1 MLVDS
6 TGRSGADRG
15 RGRMTPAVGGTEDRV
30 SVLAVFLVAVAVLGA
45 QAAARYRPEMY
56 FEGDCPYYIS
66 TTFSI
71 MHDFD
76 IDLRNQLVGGLPV
89 HGRQIALGRGG
100 QWYPKHSLLMP
111 VLAVPFY
118 ALFGMPGFAILGL
131 LILGTL
137 AMAFFCLARL
147 VTPRL
152 PSAAAALLLIA
163 GTFLRRYDYNITPD
177 LLAALVAALGLF
189 LLLRGRDLGGG
200 CVLGVAVFAKLT
212 NLFLLPFGWIYVFL
226 CRGRRGLGRSIAA
239 ATVPLAFLLL
249 LNQVLFGSPLITS
262 YDRNVLSQDGSL
274 TVVSHRG
281 QFDRALWEGLPGM
294 LLDRDHGLI
303 PTSPALWLA
312 LPGLALMWR
321 SHRREAALTIV
332 LGEFYLLLFATYRY
346 WATTR
351 YGNRFLILLLVL
363 AAAPMA
369 LALEWAAA
377 RLKAWVSAARPG
389 SRTVAQS
396 GS

>member
-1 MLVDS
+1 
-6 TGRSGADRG
+6 
-15 RGRMTPAVGGTEDRV
+15 MTPGAGGTHDRV
-30 SVLAVFLVAVAVLGA
+30 AVFAVFLVAVAVLGA
-45 QAAARYRPEMY
+45 QAAAQYRPEMY

-66 TTFSI
+66 TTLSI
-71 MHDFD
+71 VHDFD
-76 IDLRNQLVGGLPV
+76 IDLRNQLLGGLPV
-89 HGRQIALGRGG
+89 HGRQIALGRDG

-118 ALFGMPGFAILGL
+118 ALFGMPGFAIFGL
-131 LILGTL
+131 LILGML

-147 VTPRL
+147 VAPRL

-200 CVLGVAVFAKLT
+200 CVFGVAVFAKLT
-212 NLFLLPFGWIYVFL
+212 NLFLLPFAWIYVFL

-239 ATVPLAFLLL
+239 AAVPLSFLLL
-249 LNQVLFGSPLITS
+249 LNQVLFGSPLVTS
-262 YDRNVLSQDGSL
+262 YDRNVLPRNGEL
-274 TVVSHRG
+274 TLVSHRG
-281 QFDRALWEGLPGM
+281 QFDGELWEGLSGI
-294 LLDRDHGLI
+294 LLNRDHGLI
-303 PTSPALWLA
+303 PTSPALWIA

-321 SHRREAALTIV
+321 SHRREAALTLV

-369 LALEWAAA
+369 LALEWTVA
-377 RLKAWVSAARPG
+377 RVKDWMGAARPE
-389 SRTVAQS
+389 SRTAAQS

>member
-1 MLVDS
+1 MPADS
-6 TGRSGADRG
+6 TERSGADPRG
-15 RGRMTPAVGGTEDRV
+15 GRLTPDAHRAQDRV
-30 SVLAVFLVAVAVLGA
+30 CALAVFLVAVAVLGPQATA
-45 QAAARYRPEMY
+45 QYRPEMY

-76 IDLRNQLVGGLPV
+76 LDLRNQLRGGLPV
-89 HGRQIALGRGG
+89 HGRQVALGQTG

-147 VTPRL
+147 VTPCL

-200 CVLGVAVFAKLT
+200 CVFGVAVFAKLT
-212 NLFLLPFGWIYVFL
+212 
-226 CRGRRGLGRSIAA
+226 
-239 ATVPLAFLLL
+239 
-249 LNQVLFGSPLITS
+249 
-262 YDRNVLSQDGSL
+262 
-274 TVVSHRG
+274 
-281 QFDRALWEGLPGM
+281 
-294 LLDRDHGLI
+294 
-303 PTSPALWLA
+303 
-312 LPGLALMWR
+312 
-321 SHRREAALTIV
+321 
-332 LGEFYLLLFATYRY
+332 
-346 WATTR
+346 
-351 YGNRFLILLLVL
+351 
-363 AAAPMA
+363 
-369 LALEWAAA
+369 
-377 RLKAWVSAARPG
+377 
-389 SRTVAQS
+389 
-396 GS
+396 

>member
-1 MLVDS
+1 MNP
-6 TGRSGADRG
+6 GA
-15 RGRMTPAVGGTEDRV
+15 GGTHDRV
-30 SVLAVFLVAVAVLGA
+30 AVFAVFLVAVAVLGA
-45 QAAARYRPEMY
+45 QAAAQYRPKMY

-66 TTFSI
+66 TTLSI
-71 MHDFD
+71 VHDFD
-76 IDLRNQLVGGLPV
+76 IDLRNQLLGGLAV
-89 HGRQIALGRGG
+89 HGRQIALGRDG
-100 QWYPKHSLLMP
+100 QWFPKHSLLMS
-111 VLAVPFY
+111 VLAAPFY
-118 ALFGMPGFAILGL
+118 ALFGMPGFAIFGL
-131 LILGTL
+131 LILGML

-147 VTPRL
+147 VAPRL

-163 GTFLRRYDYNITPD
+163 GTFLRQYDYNITPD

-200 CVLGVAVFAKLT
+200 CVFGVAVFAKLT
-212 NLFLLPFGWIYVFL
+212 NLFLLPFAWIYVFL

-239 ATVPLAFLLL
+239 AAVPLSFLLL

-262 YDRNVLSQDGSL
+262 YDRNVLSQDGAL

-351 YGNRFLILLLVL
+351 YGNRFLILLLIL

-369 LALEWAAA
+369 LALEWSAA
-377 RLKAWVSAARPG
+377 RVKDWVSAARPG
-389 SRTVAQS
+389 SRTAAQS